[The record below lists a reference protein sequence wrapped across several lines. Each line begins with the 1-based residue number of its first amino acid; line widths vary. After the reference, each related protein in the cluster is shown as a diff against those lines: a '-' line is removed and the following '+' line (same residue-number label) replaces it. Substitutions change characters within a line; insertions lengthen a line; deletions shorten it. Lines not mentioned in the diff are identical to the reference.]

1 MPRTIS
7 FSRAL
12 RLGSGDTCGLSFEG
26 SDPAAGVLTGNA
38 IGIRAYQGLIAVG
51 RVALPELAA
60 CLGQH
65 QGRVTSLDAQVGRA
79 SGS

>member
-26 SDPAAGVLTGNA
+26 SDPAVGVLTGNA
-38 IGIRAYQGLIAVG
+38 IGIRPRQGLVAIG
-51 RVALPELAA
+51 RVALPEQVPSLS
-60 CLGQH
+60 QH
-65 QGRVTSLDAQVGRA
+65 
-79 SGS
+79 